1 MHLPAAAGRPTLALV
16 LASLLVRSST
26 SHPLPDAGT
35 APPGRTSR
43 RHRRAD
49 AAQQLGLADAHLEHL
64 EHPTQFAGPSARIV
78 GGTPTLP
85 HRHPYLASFQK
96 VFVKQ
101 SMEEG
106 TTRVFYAQ
114 KCGGTLIAERESF
127 VVVGRICLCRNMN
140 VGLLSALA
148 CMFIA
153 GWTPTPLLMPCLIHT
168 HIPAHST
175 PP

>member
-26 SHPLPDAGT
+26 SHPLPDADGS
-35 APPGRTSR
+35 APGRTKSANR
-43 RHRRAD
+43 RLRTD
-49 AAQQLGLADAHLEHL
+49 AAQQLGLADAHLEQL
-64 EHPTQFAGPSARIV
+64 EHLAASLTGPSARIV

-114 KCGGTLIAERESF
+114 KCGGTLVAEGESF
-127 VVVGRICLCRNMN
+127 VVVGRICVS
-140 VGLLSALA
+140 VG
-148 CMFIA
+148 M
-153 GWTPTPLLMPCLIHT
+153 
-168 HIPAHST
+168 
-175 PP
+175 